1 MPEIPALKDALVH
14 AGVRRRRRRRAV
26 GAAVPA
32 FAAVAAAVA
41 VALPR
46 AADPERD
53 VPPTSVPLVQGF
65 SVFARPQ
72 TDEDRALPERLA
84 TFAGPDLDPALTR
97 RVSGAFV
104 LATTT
109 GSVCIAQRDGDQA
122 TGSCA
127 PAEQVRAGARVA
139 ARTAESLTVLVPDG
153 ARDVRIDATDGQ
165 WFSAAAVSDNVI
177 AVVNPDKLTALSWT
191 DVRGVRRIQ
200 RFGTPRRWAI
210 ARRCVGTFPYDPLPA
225 DAAQLAAHTALLD
238 AVQVDPAS
246 TRARVVRTEVA
257 PRTSCSAAISQRLV
271 AVELELDTSRRTVF
285 VGWARGSA
293 QTFTLP
299 PR

>member
-1 MPEIPALKDALVH
+1 MSEIPALRDALVR
-14 AGVRRRRRRRAV
+14 AGVRRRRRRRRAV
-26 GAAVPA
+26 GAAVPT

-41 VALPR
+41 FALPR

-53 VPPTSVPLVQGF
+53 VPPTSVPPVQGF

-84 TFAGPDLDPALTR
+84 AFAGPNLDPALTR

-109 GSVCIAQRDGDQA
+109 GSVCIAQEDGDQV

-127 PAEQVRAGARVA
+127 PAGRVRAGARVA

-153 ARDVRIDATDGQ
+153 ARDIRTDYVDSGQ
-165 WFSAAAVSDNVI
+165 TLSARAQDNVI
-177 AVVNPDKLTALSWT
+177 AVPNPDRVAALSWT
-191 DVRGVRRIQ
+191 DAGGVRRIQ
-200 RFGTPRRWAI
+200 RYGEPRWMTAK
-210 ARRCVGTFPYDPLPA
+210 RCTGASSYDALPA
-225 DAAQLAAHTALLD
+225 DARALASRAALID
-238 AVQVDPAS
+238 AVQVDPTATS
-246 TRARVVRTEVA
+246 ARVVSAEPA
-257 PRTSCSAAISQRLV
+257 PATTCPDTIAQRLV
-271 AVELELDTSRRTVF
+271 GVNLQLDSSRRTVF
-285 VGWARGSA
+285 VGWVRGSA

-299 PR
+299 PP